1 MKNFKKPVV
10 AMLLFVTTLCTAQIN
25 TRGEAINRAGM
36 QRMYVMK
43 MAKNYMSI
51 GAGVKAADA
60 SKELEEIS
68 TQFNENYNDLVLYA
82 KAKDAKDALAFA
94 GILWGKF
101 REKVN
106 GTPAIDDASSLIT
119 EANNLVNACNIVVD
133 KFVANTTSKSAIL
146 PNICG
151 RQRLLSQKLGMLYLA
166 KYWQV
171 PHQGLNKE
179 MNETLL
185 NYENGLTSLV
195 NSAENTDEI
204 NSILKLQQSEWNFT
218 KKSFDIDSEKMSPTS
233 VYSSTNLM
241 TRNFDRATSMYEKL
255 VLN

>member
-1 MKNFKKPVV
+1 MKNLKSQ
-10 AMLLFVTTLCTAQIN
+10 LLALFLFGTAICFAQIN

-51 GAGVKAADA
+51 GAEVKAADA
-60 SKELEEIS
+60 AKELEEIS
-68 TQFNENYNDLVLYA
+68 TAFNENYNDLVMFA
-82 KAKDAKDALAFA
+82 KVKETKDALAFA

-106 GTPAIDDASSLIT
+106 GTPALDDASSLIT

-133 KFVANTTSKSAIL
+133 KFVANTTTKSAIL

-171 PHQGLNKE
+171 PHPGLNKD
-179 MNETLL
+179 MNETIL
-185 NYENGLTSLV
+185 NYENGLVSLI
-195 NSAENTDEI
+195 NSVENTEEI

-218 KKSFDIDSEKMSPTS
+218 KKSFDIDAEKMSPTS

-241 TRNFDRATSMYEKL
+241 TRNFDKATGMYEKL